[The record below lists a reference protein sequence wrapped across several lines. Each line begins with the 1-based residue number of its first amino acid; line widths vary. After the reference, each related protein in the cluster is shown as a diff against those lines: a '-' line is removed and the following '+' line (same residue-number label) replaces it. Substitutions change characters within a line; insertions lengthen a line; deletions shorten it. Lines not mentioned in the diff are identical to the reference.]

1 MKLFIVIK
9 LIVTLSKFISSRKS
23 WN

>member
-1 MKLFIVIK
+1 MKLSIVIK
-9 LIVTLSKFISSRKS
+9 LVVTLSKFISSRKS